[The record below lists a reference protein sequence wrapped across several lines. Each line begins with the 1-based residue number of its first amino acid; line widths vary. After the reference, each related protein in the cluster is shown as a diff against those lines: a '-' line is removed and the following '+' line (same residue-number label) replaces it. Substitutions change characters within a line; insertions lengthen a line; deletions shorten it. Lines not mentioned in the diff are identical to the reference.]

1 MTYETIVKNLKEV
14 RQNLTNCL
22 IELEK
27 ETNADKIKELSERLE
42 QLTNSEKELS
52 RTAMIELLTAFDMEM
67 GVC

>member
-27 ETNADKIKELSERLE
+27 ETNADKIKKLSERLE